1 MDAGDPSRRDAQPR
15 HAARSPSDRA
25 VKAGTA
31 SAHVVEAARWVQ
43 HRSATIQREAVEL
56 REQLANEDGCE
67 SPRRSRSA
75 STISFEPDRLAAH
88 SQHGS
93 NDHPFDGAYLVGDEL
108 GCGLS
113 HRYDEAIA
121 AAMAELVGDVAD
133 STPIEKMLFELT
145 ATAVRFIDGV
155 DSADVLLIIKDGEFE
170 SHAAT
175 SPLATTIDESQQRLT
190 EGPCLDAAERD
201 VIVRSNDLRT
211 ESRWPRFAPEAA
223 AAGVLSVM
231 SFRLYTH
238 GQDSGASNLFE

>member
-1 MDAGDPSRRDAQPR
+1 M
-15 HAARSPSDRA
+15 
-25 VKAGTA
+25 
-31 SAHVVEAARWVQ
+31 
-43 HRSATIQREAVEL
+43 
-56 REQLANEDGCE
+56 
-67 SPRRSRSA
+67 
-75 STISFEPDRLAAH
+75 
-88 SQHGS
+88 
-93 NDHPFDGAYLVGDEL
+93 VGDEL

-155 DSADVLLIIKDGEFE
+155 DSADVLLIIIKDGEFE

-190 EGPCLDAAERD
+190 EGPCLDAAER
-201 VIVRSNDLRT
+201 RHRT
-211 ESRWPRFAPEAA
+211 EQRPAHGVWPPFAPEAA

-238 GQDSGASNLFE
+238 GQDSGASNLFKYGAGSFTAEL